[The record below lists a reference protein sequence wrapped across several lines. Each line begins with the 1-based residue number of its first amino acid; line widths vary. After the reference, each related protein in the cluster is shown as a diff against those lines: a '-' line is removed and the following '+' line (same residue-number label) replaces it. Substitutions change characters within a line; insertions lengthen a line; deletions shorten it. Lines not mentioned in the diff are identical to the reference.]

1 MSPFGRHHGR
11 HNGFRSRWKKPYEEQ
26 RGLYRSRNGA
36 LLGVC
41 RGIAEYFDLSV
52 GILRAIVIILFL
64 ITGIWP
70 VGLLYLVAAM
80 IMKLEPAMPFG
91 TPDDREFYDSYSTSR
106 TGALHRLKRKFENLD
121 RRIQRME
128 DAVTSRDFEW
138 ERRMRH

>member
-1 MSPFGRHHGR
+1 MSPFGHHHGR

-138 ERRMRH
+138 ERRMRD